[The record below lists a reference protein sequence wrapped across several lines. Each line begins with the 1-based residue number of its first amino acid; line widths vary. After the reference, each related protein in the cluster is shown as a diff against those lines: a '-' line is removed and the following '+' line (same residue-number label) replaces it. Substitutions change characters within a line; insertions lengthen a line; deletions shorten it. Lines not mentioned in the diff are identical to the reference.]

1 MNYVSTPIPGVYA
14 TPSML
19 HLVNQFL
26 SCPAAKTLISSKAIF
41 KPIFIQETK
50 QNIAKTL
57 YHVNT
62 DHWKPL
68 KMVISIPERNGV
80 EDLIFEIFNT
90 KIDFINSQSRRVK
103 EAKAGNLSMDQ
114 FARGIEIDEF
124 NHAHEHAA
132 LSSQCK
138 MLDLPP
144 SFVNDHLKD
153 QPIES
158 ALFMEDIEC
167 HTDVYRADWIDQYQN
182 IYCIKH
188 PDDARSCTTK
198 KSDLCDRNQLLVLPQ
213 DKMEQVL
220 KDRICKKFPQAHEDG
235 KRMYRPFV
243 EENCPPQKTD
253 RSDL

>member
-26 SCPAAKTLISSKAIF
+26 SCPAAKTLIFSEAIF

-50 QNIAKTL
+50 QNIAETL
-57 YHVNT
+57 SHVNT
-62 DHWKPL
+62 AHWKPL

-90 KIDFINSQSRRVK
+90 KIDFINLQSRRIK

-114 FARGIEIDEF
+114 FARGIEIDEL

-144 SFVNDHLKD
+144 SFVNDHLD
-153 QPIES
+153 QPLE
-158 ALFMEDIEC
+158 AMLFVEDLEC
-167 HTDVYRADWIDQYQN
+167 HTDYYRADWIDQYQN
-182 IYCIKH
+182 AYCIKH
-188 PDDARSCTTK
+188 PNDARSCTTQ
-198 KSDLCDRNQLLVLPQ
+198 KSDLCDRNQLLALPQ
-213 DKMEQVL
+213 DEMGKVV

-235 KRMYRPFV
+235 KRLFQQFV
-243 EENCPPQKTD
+243 EENCPLTKPG